1 MKIETMLFGDKK
13 VEAVRPRTVGADFDM
28 EHYIT
33 FCEVCDA
40 FDIDGASL
48 IRTVMYPYLD
58 AKKRAMQDALRGRDE

>member
-1 MKIETMLFGDKK
+1 MKIESMLFNGKNTDIM
-13 VEAVRPRTVGADFDM
+13 RPRTVGADFDI

-58 AKKRAMQDALRGRDE
+58 ERKEAMRKALRG